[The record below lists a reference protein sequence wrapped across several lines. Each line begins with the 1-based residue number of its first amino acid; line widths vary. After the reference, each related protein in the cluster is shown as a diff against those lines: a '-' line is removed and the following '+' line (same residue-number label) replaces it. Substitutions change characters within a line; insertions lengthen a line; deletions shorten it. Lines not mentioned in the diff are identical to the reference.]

1 MQAVAFFR
9 GIFKLAQESLRGIGI
24 AIHLTLHAVQAA
36 LGIITQTG
44 ERGNLGIQLLDGAV
58 AAANNFLGGAVQP
71 EQEPVLFFLPGP
83 FFLTLLLRL
92 LGKCLRF
99 ALFFRQCPRHGLD
112 DLALFIEHFIAV
124 LHEFRRH
131 L

>member
-58 AAANNFLGGAVQP
+58 AAANDFLGGAVQP
-71 EQEPVLFFLPGP
+71 EQ
-83 FFLTLLLRL
+83 
-92 LGKCLRF
+92 
-99 ALFFRQCPRHGLD
+99 
-112 DLALFIEHFIAV
+112 
-124 LHEFRRH
+124 
-131 L
+131 